1 MRFKFLTRNIFVSVA
16 VVGLASNALPAIAG
30 EHKGEHRVEHHGT
43 IVQTKVQAPLK
54 ITFDALKNLRND
66 DPDGTRILSS
76 NENECVVEEIFDK
89 LPVIGT
95 ATCVYKET
103 YEAPNRVAFKMIRSD
118 KLKAFEGEWTLTEV
132 DNGKATLVKLQ
143 SYVDTGLKIP
153 FAKQMT
159 AAASHG
165 EVKQHVE
172 TLKKHAEL
180 RERKIAADPSRH
192 SL

>member
-1 MRFKFLTRNIFVSVA
+1 MRDKFLTRNILVSIA
-16 VVGLASNALPAIAG
+16 VVGLAANALPAIASD
-30 EHKGEHRVEHHGT
+30 HKEHHGA
-43 IVQTKVQAPLK
+43 IAQMKVHAPLK
-54 ITFDALKNLRND
+54 VTYDALKNLRND
-66 DPDGTRILSS
+66 EPDGTRVISS

-89 LPVIGT
+89 LPVIGS

-103 YEAPNRVAFKMIRSD
+103 YEAPNKVAFKMIRSD

-165 EVKQHVE
+165 ELKQHVE
-172 TLKKHAEL
+172 CLKRHAES
-180 RERKIAADPSRH
+180 RERKIAADPSRRP
-192 SL
+192 L

>member
-1 MRFKFLTRNIFVSVA
+1 MATLA
-16 VVGLASNALPAIAG
+16 LASNALPAVAG
-30 EHKGEHRVEHHGT
+30 EHHHGVT
-43 IVQTKVQAPLK
+43 AQAKVHAPLK
-54 ITFDALKNLRND
+54 VTYDALRNLRVD
-66 DPDGTRILSS
+66 EPDGTRIISS
-76 NENECVVEEIFDK
+76 NEHECVVEEIFEK

-103 YEAPNRVAFKMIRSD
+103 YEAPFKVAFKMIRSD

-153 FAKQMT
+153 FAHQMT

-165 EVKQHVE
+165 EVKEHVE
-172 TLKKHAEL
+172 VLKKHAEQ
-180 RERKIAADPSRH
+180 RERKLAADSARRP
-192 SL
+192 L